1 MIEKIK
7 KVSNPLTV
15 IAIFAAIAEISGTV
29 IFPNLSESIQPVFVW
44 FLIGFPTLLV
54 LCFFITLNI
63 NPRSLYAPSDY
74 KDEDNYVKIM
84 SGAKVPEFENKFT
97 EATKDNF
104 REIKGNINFVKTKD
118 NNSRDEVFLN
128 NANAFF
134 NYILDLSAD
143 FFDSKML
150 ESIRIE
156 AQSKEFFVLEF
167 NINEEYRNK
176 AKLANSYFVII
187 NITFDNKDNLKFIA
201 IGKNIINNSPVSFAH
216 NVFEYMKSFIE

>member
-1 MIEKIK
+1 
-7 KVSNPLTV
+7 
-15 IAIFAAIAEISGTV
+15 
-29 IFPNLSESIQPVFVW
+29 
-44 FLIGFPTLLV
+44 LIGFPTLLV

-84 SGAKVPEFENKFT
+84 SGAKVSEFENKLT

-104 REIKGNINFVKTKD
+104 REIRGNINFVKTKD

-134 NYILDLSAD
+134 NDLLVLSAD
-143 FFDSKML
+143 FFDSKIL

-167 NINEEYRNK
+167 NINKEYRNK

-187 NITFDNKDNLKFIA
+187 NITFDNTDNLKFIA
-201 IGKNIINNSPVSFAH
+201 IGKNIIDNSPVSFAH
-216 NVFEYMKSFIE
+216 NVFEYMKSFID